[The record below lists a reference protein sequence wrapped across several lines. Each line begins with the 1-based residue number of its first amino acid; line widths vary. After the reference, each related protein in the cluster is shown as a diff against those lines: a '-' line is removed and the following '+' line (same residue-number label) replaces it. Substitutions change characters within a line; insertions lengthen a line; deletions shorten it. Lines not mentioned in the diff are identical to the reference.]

1 MQKNNKFKF
10 GVILGS
16 GLDIVADYF
25 PKVKL
30 VSEEQEGIHSKRI
43 LLVEASRRPVVL
55 YCGRKHFY
63 EGYSPDEIN
72 SNIEDA
78 ASRGVKYLLITNA
91 AGGLNVNYEE
101 SDLMMI
107 HSHIN
112 LNPKLRSEMISFPY
126 DEGLNER
133 FKQIC
138 FKLKTKFYSGIYA
151 CLPGPAYETNSEIRF
166 IKITGADAVGMSTVP
181 EVLHAKKLG
190 IKVLG
195 VSVITNLLRENHH
208 FKTAHE
214 NVLETS
220 KKASEKLFFVVKR
233 LANELK

>member
-1 MQKNNKFKF
+1 MRKNNIVKF

-16 GLDIVADYF
+16 GLDSVADYF
-25 PKVKL
+25 SKTKL
-30 VSEEQEGIHSKRI
+30 VSEEQKGIHSKRI
-43 LLVEASRRPVVL
+43 LLAEDSRNPIVL

-63 EGYSPDEIN
+63 EGYSQDEIY
-72 SNIEDA
+72 SNIDDA
-78 ASRGVKYLLITNA
+78 VSRGVKYLLITNA

-112 LNPKLRSEMISFPY
+112 LNTKLKSEMISFPY
-126 DEGLNER
+126 DEELSEK

-151 CLPGPAYETNSEIRF
+151 CLPGPAYETNSEIRLL
-166 IKITGADAVGMSTVP
+166 KKTGADAVGMSTVP

-195 VSVITNLLRENHH
+195 VSVITNLLRENQY
-208 FKTAHE
+208 FTTTHE
-214 NVLETS
+214 SVLETS
-220 KKASEKLFFVVKR
+220 KKASKKLFFVVKR